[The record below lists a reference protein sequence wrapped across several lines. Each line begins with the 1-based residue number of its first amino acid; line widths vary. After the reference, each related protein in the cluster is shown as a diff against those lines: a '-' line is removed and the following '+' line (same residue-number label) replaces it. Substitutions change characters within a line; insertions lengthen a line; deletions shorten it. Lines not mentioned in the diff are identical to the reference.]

1 MLMLLFRLKNYFVML
16 HTFKKGIRALGI
28 AESFTRNISSKSVLA
43 GVVMR
48 GDFLVDGFSFSYV
61 TIGGLDA
68 TDAILNLYKKLK
80 RRDISVLFINGCII
94 SWYNV
99 IDLNRI
105 YSEIKIPLVSLT
117 YKESLGLDENF
128 RNIFPQDY
136 DKRIEIYRRNGDRE
150 RIKLNTGYDV
160 FVRYLGMGK
169 LTCRQILN
177 RFTIS
182 GKIPEP
188 IKAARI
194 LAKSINIFLTNEAY
208 YKNL

>member
-1 MLMLLFRLKNYFVML
+1 MML

-28 AESFTRNISSKSVLA
+28 AESFTRDTSSKSVLA

-68 TDAILNLYKKLK
+68 TDAVLNLYRKLN

-94 SWYNV
+94 SWYN
-99 IDLNRI
+99 IMDLNRI
-105 YSEIKIPLVSLT
+105 YSELKIPLVSLT
-117 YKESLGLDENF
+117 YRESLGLNDHF

-136 DKRIEIYRRNGDRE
+136 DKRIEIYRRNGERE
-150 RIKLNTGYDV
+150 KIKLKTGYEV

-169 LTCRQILN
+169 PTCRQILN

-188 IKAARI
+188 VKVARI
-194 LAKSINIFLTNEAY
+194 LAKSINMFLTNSHSL
-208 YKNL
+208 KLFNTISS

>member
-1 MLMLLFRLKNYFVML
+1 M
-16 HTFKKGIRALGI
+16 FKKGIRALGI
-28 AESFTRNISSKSVLA
+28 AESFTRDINSKSVLA

-48 GDFLVDGFSFSYV
+48 GDFLIDGFSFSYV

-68 TDAILNLYKKLK
+68 TDAVLNLYKKLK
-80 RRDISVLFINGCII
+80 RKDINILFINGCII

-105 YSEIKIPLVSLT
+105 YSELKIPLVSLT
-117 YKESLGLDENF
+117 YRESLGLDNHF

-136 DKRIEIYRRNGDRE
+136 DKRIEICRRNGDRE
-150 RIKLNTGYDV
+150 KIKLKTGYEV

-169 LTCRQILN
+169 LTCRQVLD

-188 IKAARI
+188 IKTARI
-194 LAKSINIFLTNEAY
+194 LAKSINMFLTNSHDLRLL
-208 YKNL
+208 NTISS